1 MNRFF
6 AWWSRLSQK
15 GDGRQLYYTLLA
27 AQVVA
32 LFGAI
37 PGFLSILFNADFTE
51 AQTLSLSIVMPV
63 SVILCF
69 AASMFITWRFT
80 TVARKRLDEFASGTR
95 SADPAAELGAW
106 REITS
111 FTLRF
116 GILAPITTFILIV
129 LPAVILASVL
139 GETIAS
145 PFQPNSATSP
155 TPLYIILGGTAAIL
169 GWTISCILLMDRVTL
184 PFRLIL
190 VPSDFETQRK
200 GRAGAL
206 IVGRILVLILAMIAI
221 GILLIAPIGYQQ
233 TVRILYSE
241 VSSLDVFRDL
251 RTQTFLFTAL
261 ALALGIGYSYFVSRS
276 ISNPIR
282 GLIEAFDKVE
292 AGDLSVRAP
301 ITATDELG
309 IVAMHFNRTVARL
322 EVLQNTLEQQ
332 VAERTKL
339 LEVSNEVGRVA
350 SSSLDPTELLTRVIH
365 LFTDRFGY
373 YFAAIYILDS
383 SERWAE
389 LREAT
394 GEIGKLLKQNRQR
407 HEVSSKSMVGS
418 AIQDRTPKIAQ
429 VAQEEKNRF
438 QNPLLPYTRSGIAL
452 PLVVGNRV
460 LGALNVQS
468 VRESDFG
475 PEAIRTMQN
484 MAAHVAVA
492 LENARLFQEAQQNI
506 QEMRAIQQQYLLS
519 GWNEISNSSEEMEYS
534 VGDEPDSG
542 AKQVDMPISL
552 RDQILGQIQL
562 ENPELWTTEQ
572 ENLVHAVASQAAVAL
587 ENARLVSE
595 SRQTALRERMI
606 AEINSKIWS
615 SATIDSILQTTAKEL
630 GRRLDASRATIE
642 LNIDEIK

>member
-1 MNRFF
+1 
-6 AWWSRLSQK
+6 
-15 GDGRQLYYTLLA
+15 
-27 AQVVA
+27 
-32 LFGAI
+32 
-37 PGFLSILFNADFTE
+37 
-51 AQTLSLSIVMPV
+51 
-63 SVILCF
+63 
-69 AASMFITWRFT
+69 
-80 TVARKRLDEFASGTR
+80 
-95 SADPAAELGAW
+95 
-106 REITS
+106 
-111 FTLRF
+111 
-116 GILAPITTFILIV
+116 
-129 LPAVILASVL
+129 
-139 GETIAS
+139 
-145 PFQPNSATSP
+145 
-155 TPLYIILGGTAAIL
+155 
-169 GWTISCILLMDRVTL
+169 
-184 PFRLIL
+184 
-190 VPSDFETQRK
+190 
-200 GRAGAL
+200 
-206 IVGRILVLILAMIAI
+206 
-221 GILLIAPIGYQQ
+221 
-233 TVRILYSE
+233 
-241 VSSLDVFRDL
+241 
-251 RTQTFLFTAL
+251 
-261 ALALGIGYSYFVSRS
+261 
-276 ISNPIR
+276 
-282 GLIEAFDKVE
+282 
-292 AGDLSVRAP
+292 
-301 ITATDELG
+301 
-309 IVAMHFNRTVARL
+309 MHFNRTVARL

-438 QNPLLPYTRSGIAL
+438 QNPLLPYTRSEIAL